1 MYDEDSSTSTLMSI
15 SAIILIFCFI
25 VMIMSSGCTVSVGAE
40 GRAFYPADKS
50 PRKGFYDA
58 GGMDGIYSRPASGSF
73 ATLGSTN

>member
-1 MYDEDSSTSTLMSI
+1 MYDEDSSTFTLMSI

-40 GRAFYPADKS
+40 GRDFYPADKS